1 MVGQFWGW
9 SMLVLCDGDDG
20 GDSCWPSGGRP
31 FLFDTKQYA
40 NPSETT
46 SYGRNKYFGQM
57 PALGI
62 FPVKGRIYQANQTLT
77 LVLTPFGR
85 VPHAWRTHTSTARY
99 KQIPLEK
106 SKTIDIDGSSTLQL
120 VLIDS
125 IIMLIPQKQAFQY
138 NFFNSWLG
146 FSSITM
152 MEKRHRA
159 ISNFWLSAVE
169 FTFRTTIMWALA
181 RQYYNIRKYDR

>member
-1 MVGQFWGW
+1 MFDFKHDTLSIDQNTIDLKSLYKKEVFPFQYHL
-9 SMLVLCDGDDG
+9 LVSSRSL
-20 GDSCWPSGGRP
+20 
-31 FLFDTKQYA
+31 
-40 NPSETT
+40 
-46 SYGRNKYFGQM
+46 
-57 PALGI
+57 
-62 FPVKGRIYQANQTLT
+62 
-77 LVLTPFGR
+77 LTPFRR